1 MIVSKAIKSVSDNMS
16 VSPISVVTTVSKA
29 IKSVLDNMSVSPISV
44 VTPYHPNLAVKGR
57 VIQKSEFKKWCLK
70 LRVFGGG
77 GVFFFKFFETHPLF
91 PVFDTIY

>member
-57 VIQKSEFKKWCLK
+57 VIQKSELKKWNNTRCLK

-77 GVFFFKFFETHPLF
+77 GVFFL
-91 PVFDTIY
+91 IL

>member
-44 VTPYHPNLAVKGR
+44 VTPYHPSLAVKGR
-57 VIQKSEFKKWCLK
+57 VIHKSEFKKWCLK

-77 GVFFFKFFETHPLF
+77 GVFYFKFFETHPLF

>member
-57 VIQKSEFKKWCLK
+57 VIQKSEFKKWCFWGWGCIFL
-70 LRVFGGG
+70 
-77 GVFFFKFFETHPLF
+77 KFFETHPLF